1 MPEKS
6 VLISKMVN
14 KAFEMVFGRTT
25 ISFFAENGLFC
36 KKTLDLS
43 EERDII

>member
-6 VLISKMVN
+6 VLISKMGN
-14 KAFEMVFGRTT
+14 KAFEMVLGQIT
-25 ISFFAENGLFC
+25 ISFFAENGPFC